1 MADKE
6 PNFQMTFAFIDRQ
19 IEENHIQQRLLDG
32 YVNAT
37 AICQATGKRI
47 NNYLRAET
55 TKEYLEALSR
65 KAQISVSALV
75 QVIKGGLPELQGTW
89 VHPKVAIHLSMWAD
103 ADIAVQVTEW
113 VFEWMNGSIKPQGT
127 MPYHLQ
133 RYLLNEGKI
142 PKDKYFSVFNEIVY
156 SLIAPLEQ
164 LGYTLPDNLVP
175 DISEA
180 KIFCDWLRK
189 EKGVEPKNFPTYDHE
204 YSDGRIVKA
213 RLYPNDYLANFRAH
227 FNDVWLYQR
236 AQKYF
241 SNRDKT
247 ALPYVQKMILQL
259 PKAEQEQIKI
269 LPDKSKEEPPN
280 DDFDKGIDKILGFE
294 TGED

>member
-19 IEENHIQQRLLDG
+19 IDNNIIQQRMLDG
-32 YVNAT
+32 YINAT
-37 AICQATGKRI
+37 AICKAAKKNFADYRRLKNT
-47 NNYLRAET
+47 NEFLDELSAEMEIPIT
-55 TKEYLEALSR
+55 ALI
-65 KAQISVSALV
+65 QT
-75 QVIKGGLPELQGTW
+75 IKGGVPELQGTW
-89 VHPKVAIHLSMWAD
+89 VHPYVATNLAQWASAKTAVKVSIW
-103 ADIAVQVTEW
+103 VTEW
-113 VFEWMNGSIKPQGT
+113 INGDIKPQPT

-236 AQKYF
+236 EQKYF
-241 SNRDKT
+241 SDRDKT

-259 PKAEQEQIKI
+259 PKAEQDQIKM
-269 LPDKSKEEPPN
+269 LPNETKEDSPN

-294 TGED
+294 ED

>member
-19 IEENHIQQRLLDG
+19 IDNNIIQQRMLDG
-32 YVNAT
+32 YINAT
-37 AICQATGKRI
+37 AICKAAKKNFADYRRLKNT
-47 NNYLRAET
+47 NEFLDELSAEMEIPIT
-55 TKEYLEALSR
+55 ALI
-65 KAQISVSALV
+65 QT
-75 QVIKGGLPELQGTW
+75 IKGGVPELQGTW
-89 VHPKVAIHLSMWAD
+89 VHPYVATNLAQWASAKTAVKVSIW
-103 ADIAVQVTEW
+103 VTEW
-113 VFEWMNGSIKPQGT
+113 INGDIKPQPT

-241 SNRDKT
+241 SDRDKT

-259 PKAEQEQIKI
+259 PKAEQDQIKM
-269 LPDKSKEEPPN
+269 LPNETKEDSPN

-294 TGED
+294 ED

>member
-19 IEENHIQQRLLDG
+19 IDSNIIQQRLLDG
-32 YVNAT
+32 YINAT
-37 AICQATGKRI
+37 ALCKAAKKRMYD
-47 NNYLRAET
+47 YLRLEN
-55 TKEYLEALSR
+55 TKAFIRALESKTSIPASTLIQ
-65 KAQISVSALV
+65 AV
-75 QVIKGGLPELQGTW
+75 KGGNIELQGTW
-89 VHPKVAIHLSMWAD
+89 VHPFVAGNLAQWAD
-103 ADIAVQVTEW
+103 ANIAADVSIW
-113 VFEWMNGSIKPQGT
+113 IAEWMNGGIKPQPT

-241 SNRDKT
+241 SDRDKT

-259 PKAEQEQIKI
+259 PKAEQDQIKM
-269 LPDKSKEEPPN
+269 LPNETKEDSPN

-294 TGED
+294 ED

>member
-37 AICQATGKRI
+37 ATCQATGKRI
-47 NNYLRAET
+47 NDYLRAET

-113 VFEWMNGSIKPQGT
+113 GAV
-127 MPYHLQ
+127 
-133 RYLLNEGKI
+133 YLNALNTYKSEIATGKT
-142 PKDKYFSVFNEIVY
+142 VY
-156 SLIAPLEQ
+156 KTDYKK
-164 LGYTLPDNLVP
+164 G
-175 DISEA
+175 DIY
-180 KIFCDWLRK
+180 R
-189 EKGVEPKNFPTYDHE
+189 NQ
-204 YSDGRIVKA
+204 
-213 RLYPNDYLANFRAH
+213 
-227 FNDVWLYQR
+227 LYQLIMDFKDGIKLDR
-236 AQKYF
+236 PKPFNMLKKNQE
-241 SNRDKT
+241 KT
-247 ALPYVQKMILQL
+247 VKT
-259 PKAEQEQIKI
+259 E
-269 LPDKSKEEPPN
+269 
-280 DDFDKGIDKILGFE
+280 
-294 TGED
+294 